1 LLLFVKIDLQVLYDP
16 SPTPPKDK
24 FSPEFCSFVDAC
36 LQKDA
41 DKRPTADDVYFH
53 FNLIFFCSL
62 RNTSVRTY
70 GLIYILKII
79 MQLLHHP
86 FIKKYEKVNV
96 ELSAYIRTIVDP
108 KQRLK
113 EIADVSLSS
122 HFSIFLHSNL
132 SQVIRTFPLS
142 IPCG

>member
-1 LLLFVKIDLQVLYDP
+1 MIHHQLHQKTNFHLNSAHLLMLACKKMPIRDLQLMM
-16 SPTPPKDK
+16 SI
-24 FSPEFCSFVDAC
+24 FILISF
-36 LQKDA
+36 
-41 DKRPTADDVYFH
+41 
-53 FNLIFFCSL
+53 FFCSL